1 MIPVELTDLLAQYDA
16 AGDILFVV
24 VRHAEEGQTENLLV
38 LGQLRQ
44 QGVYHL
50 VEGCQPGRI
59 DIVMYFIAII
69 HKEFTYSVNASI
81 SFSETFFSMPCLWT
95 LNTSFM
101 VAARPS
107 NR

>member
-1 MIPVELTDLLAQYDA
+1 MIPIELTDLLTQHDA
-16 AGDILFVV
+16 SRDVLLVV
-24 VRHAEEGQTENLLV
+24 VRHTEECQTENQFV
-38 LGQLRQ
+38 LRQLYQ
-44 QGVYHL
+44 QGVYHFT
-50 VEGCQPGRI
+50 ESSQSGRI
-59 DIVMYFIAII
+59 DIIMYFIAII

-107 NR
+107 NK